1 MLHKK
6 RVIFKKFIDIISL
19 QKYIARSLTGA
30 IAQLGERYAGSV
42 EVDGSIPSSSTKY
55 WEMLYDYDLYEE
67 SSKCIK
73 REDSLL
79 LQEFCS
85 PLVVW

>member
-55 WEMLYDYDLYEE
+55 KVSFNDYNLYEE
-67 SSKCIK
+67 TSKNRCI
-73 REDSLL
+73 RQEDL
-79 LQEFCS
+79 
-85 PLVVW
+85 PL